1 MNEEHLDALHI
12 RQLDE
17 ITRMKVENSVMK
29 KQLYY
34 LKKIPV
40 REEKLLKQVDS
51 LRKMLHSS
59 GYKTWKTE
67 SWAMEA
73 ATAVAVGK
81 AQEQAIV
88 IKGLQSHIKVLD
100 RQADLF
106 KRLVDANCI
115 NLGNASYIGTEDSE
129 EEGST
134 C

>member
-59 GYKTWKTE
+59 GYKE
-67 SWAMEA
+67 DRI
-73 ATAVAVGK
+73 VG
-81 AQEQAIV
+81 
-88 IKGLQSHIKVLD
+88 D
-100 RQADLF
+100 
-106 KRLVDANCI
+106 
-115 NLGNASYIGTEDSE
+115 
-129 EEGST
+129 GS
-134 C
+134 CYCCRRR

>member
-12 RQLDE
+12 RQMDE
-17 ITRMKVENSVMK
+17 ITRMKVENSIMK

-40 REEKLLKQVDS
+40 REEKLQKQLDII
-51 LRKMLHSS
+51 RKKLHSS
-59 GYKTWKTE
+59 GYKTWETE

-88 IKGLQSHIKVLD
+88 IEGLQYQNKILT

-106 KRLVDANCI
+106 KRLVDSGCI
-115 NLGNASYIGTEDSE
+115 NLGDATYLGSEDSE
-129 EEGST
+129 DE